1 MSKTRH
7 QLLTREQAAE
17 FIGMRPQTLACWAM
31 SGKNLPIVKVSA
43 RAVRYRLADLEA
55 FLDRRTIPAS

>member
-1 MSKTRH
+1 MNMTPHK
-7 QLLTREQAAE
+7 LLTREQAAE

-31 SGKNLPIVKVSA
+31 TGKNLPVVKVSA

-55 FLDRRTIPAS
+55 FISRRTVPAS